1 MSSLTSQEAIDLT
14 IQCVPCSSCKALIG
28 ERCTSRMGKKIG
40 ASVCASR
47 RWDMTAWRRFP
58 MNKGLYKQRREE
70 IASLRPKVIPSLISA
85 TTAEPISAP
94 TETTEPD
101 PKVD

>member
-47 RWDMTAWRRFP
+47 RWDMTAWRRVKE
-58 MNKGLYKQRREE
+58 NKVSYKQRREE
-70 IASLRPKVIPSLISA
+70 IASKRPKASPPLPIDPNPITL
-85 TTAEPISAP
+85 EPKL
-94 TETTEPD
+94 EPK
-101 PKVD
+101 PE